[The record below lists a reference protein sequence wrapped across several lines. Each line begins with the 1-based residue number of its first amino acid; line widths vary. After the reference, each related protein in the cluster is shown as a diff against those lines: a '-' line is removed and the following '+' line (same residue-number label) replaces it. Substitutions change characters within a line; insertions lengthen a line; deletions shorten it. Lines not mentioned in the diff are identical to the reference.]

1 MESVRINLYCA
12 ETQKYFK
19 SGGRWTSSPSLAF
32 DFQKFNA
39 AWTAAKCLK
48 GCFDIVVQSGD
59 QKVFVPVDETGRAVA
74 SRLMAGFDS
83 SPEVTPKVPSTLPSR
98 TGPIQSPAPS

>member
-19 SGGRWTSSPSLAF
+19 SGGRWTSSPAQAF

-48 GCFDIVVQSGD
+48 GRFEIVVHSSD
-59 QKVFVPVDETGRAVA
+59 QRVVVPVDETGRAVA
-74 SRLMAGFDS
+74 GRLLAGFDS
-83 SPEVTPKVPSTLPSR
+83 SS
-98 TGPIQSPAPS
+98 